1 MDQESPQG
9 HVVSLY
15 PLLARYLRA
24 VTLYGDGRY
33 GDSKFGSWVQI
44 EQRGGYSWERRVIL
58 KLASLLLALTCLISR
73 AGRYNH
79 RMTLMME
86 PFMGKPIT
94 QVAKVWGPP

>member
-1 MDQESPQG
+1 
-9 HVVSLY
+9 
-15 PLLARYLRA
+15 
-24 VTLYGDGRY
+24 
-33 GDSKFGSWVQI
+33 
-44 EQRGGYSWERRVIL
+44 VIL